1 VFEGLGLQIPP
12 SFNVGQ
18 NMTGLKNFVR
28 NSSAPDACGEAIGLG
43 NEDQLFS
50 ESNHG
55 SNKYGLLSVS
65 SRDFYTLGHTRLLGL
80 KSEPMEADDIASRI
94 RLALDRKNLSIRA
107 ASLAAGLGADT
118 LGKVL
123 IGKTKFPRG
132 DNLMAISKVLGVSE
146 SWLTTGK
153 ESQRHHS
160 MEWLGLPYAGIAE
173 AGAFRPVDM
182 LDQVSEERIIDLPR
196 DPRFPKAKQ
205 YAFEIRGDSM
215 TEANLYEGMWAVAID
230 YHDYTEFY
238 GDLRDGVNVV
248 VSRSRNGDPE
258 RELSVK
264 ELKVFR
270 DRTELHPRS
279 KNPKHTV
286 QVFPAEHNPEN
297 PVEIEI
303 LAVVANAVW
312 LMKI

>member
-1 VFEGLGLQIPP
+1 MTKLASHGRNAAKSFDNYTNFFHGEDFIRSKRITVNVDYENILHDTLSTMEKNVTQQLKALRDRAGLSMEKMAKDLGYRGASSYQRYEDDTLFEDEKLP
-12 SFNVGQ
+12 
-18 NMTGLKNFVR
+18 LKLV
-28 NSSAPDACGEAIGLG
+28 
-43 NEDQLFS
+43 
-50 ESNHG
+50 
-55 SNKYGLLSVS
+55 KKLLPI
-65 SRDFYTLGHTRLLGL
+65 LLG
-80 KSEPMEADDIASRI
+80 KGVPPITSREI
-94 RLALDRKNLSIRA
+94 QLLATDVDSA
-107 ASLAAGLGADT
+107 
-118 LGKVL
+118 
-123 IGKTKFPRG
+123 
-132 DNLMAISKVLGVSE
+132 
-146 SWLTTGK
+146 
-153 ESQRHHS
+153 
-160 MEWLGLPYAGIAE
+160 LGLPSGLSFGGIAE
-173 AGAFRPVDM
+173 AGTYRPVDL
-182 LDQVSEERIIDLPR
+182 LDQLGETRIISLPR

-230 YHDYTEFY
+230 YHDYTDFY
-238 GDLRDGVNVV
+238 GDLRDGANVV
-248 VSRSRNGDPE
+248 ISRSRNGDPE